1 MTREQTLEK
10 LIEHRMNL
18 LSEDTP
24 TDELLFILEG
34 YIRDSY
40 KEYDKENL
48 EDELKA
54 YDYEEVNDGSEIK

>member
-1 MTREQTLEK
+1 MTKEQTLEK
-10 LIEHRMNL
+10 LVEHRINL
-18 LSEDTP
+18 LSEDTS

-40 KEYDKENL
+40 KEYDKEDL

-54 YDYEEVNDGSEIK
+54 YCYEGGNDE